1 MSELNNSEYFF
12 NRELSWLEFNK
23 RVLNEALD
31 ERNPLLERVK
41 FLGIFGSNLDEF
53 FMVRVASLQQQVE
66 LNVAALTPDGRTP
79 QQQLDEISES
89 VHHSVSTAQDL
100 LNTTLLP
107 ELEKQGVVVLRYD
120 QLNDEQKQFLQTW
133 YEYNIFPILTP
144 LAVDLSHPFPRVSN
158 LSLNFGVLL
167 GDPETNQ
174 QCFARVKIPSNL
186 NRFIKL
192 PKDLY
197 PVTKHKLVW
206 AAVALE
212 EVIAHNIGGLFPG
225 MEVRECHMFRV
236 TRDADLMVKEDEAD
250 DLMSAME
257 VELRKRRYAGEVVR
271 LQIHP
276 TMSANVREILY
287 RGMKLDKN
295 DIYET
300 SGWLGLSSL
309 MEIYAL
315 PLPDHKDKPWVP
327 VQPKR
332 LKSLSIDSEWQHHNF
347 AVRNIFSIISE
358 GDLIVH
364 HPYESFADSV
374 QNLIEKAA
382 IDPSVEVIKITLYRT
397 SGDSPIIQSLVKAAQ
412 AGKQVIALVELKAR
426 FDEASNIHW
435 ANLLEE
441 DGVHVVYGIV
451 GLKTHTKILLIVREE
466 DGKLKRYTH
475 VGTGNYNPKTAKL
488 YTDIGLLSCNE
499 KLGEDLNYL
508 FNFLTGFA
516 KQTPYHK
523 LLVAPV
529 TLRKGILDLIH
540 RETEHSLMDRDAKI
554 IAKMNSLVDPE
565 IIEALYKASQAG
577 VQIELIIRGICCLM
591 PGIKGISENIS
602 VISIVGQYLEHSRIF
617 YFLNHG
623 NEDILIGSADW
634 MPRNLDRRVE
644 AVCYIE
650 DSICKE
656 ELKKIL
662 EIQLAD
668 NCKAWELES
677 TGDYHQ
683 RRPSDSEES
692 RSSQSILMQY
702 YKAKSDEI

>member
-1 MSELNNSEYFF
+1 
-12 NRELSWLEFNK
+12 
-23 RVLNEALD
+23 
-31 ERNPLLERVK
+31 
-41 FLGIFGSNLDEF
+41 
-53 FMVRVASLQQQVE
+53 
-66 LNVAALTPDGRTP
+66 
-79 QQQLDEISES
+79 
-89 VHHSVSTAQDL
+89 
-100 LNTTLLP
+100 
-107 ELEKQGVVVLRYD
+107 
-120 QLNDEQKQFLQTW
+120 
-133 YEYNIFPILTP
+133 
-144 LAVDLSHPFPRVSN
+144 
-158 LSLNFGVLL
+158 
-167 GDPETNQ
+167 
-174 QCFARVKIPSNL
+174 
-186 NRFIKL
+186 
-192 PKDLY
+192 
-197 PVTKHKLVW
+197 
-206 AAVALE
+206 
-212 EVIAHNIGGLFPG
+212 
-225 MEVRECHMFRV
+225 
-236 TRDADLMVKEDEAD
+236 
-250 DLMSAME
+250 
-257 VELRKRRYAGEVVR
+257 
-271 LQIHP
+271 
-276 TMSANVREILY
+276 MSANVREILY

-435 ANLLEE
+435 ANLLE
-441 DGVHVVYGIV
+441 DAGVHVVYGIG

-554 IAKMNSLVDPE
+554 IVKMNSLVDPE

-644 AVCYIE
+644 AVCYVE